1 MLTYYFAIMVVM
13 KKNDYHHGNLK
24 EDYLKIAFDYL
35 KENDVDTLT
44 LKILSDATDT
54 SRSAIY
60 RHFQNK
66 DALIAV
72 LIEKGFEQF
81 DAHMAPI
88 LSNKNRPLVDRFYS
102 ATKAYVE
109 WAKEHPNLY
118 RLLFGNRYAH
128 LRHNII
134 DIQDDTSITG
144 FHALRE
150 AVEEG
155 QEAGIIQRKES
166 YVQSI
171 IIWSSL
177 HGLSSLIIDNFDG
190 VEEVSETL
198 YNDMFESLLA
208 GLITDKV
215 KIISTLPIINT
226 ILKPKDKS

>member
-1 MLTYYFAIMVVM
+1 M

-35 KENDVDTLT
+35 QDNDVETLT
-44 LKILSDATDT
+44 LKILSDATHT

-60 RHFQNK
+60 RHFKNK
-66 DALIAV
+66 DALIGV
-72 LIEKGFEQF
+72 LIKNGFEQF
-81 DAHMAPI
+81 DARMAPI
-88 LSNKNRPLVDRFYS
+88 LINKNEPLIDRFYM

-134 DIQDDTSITG
+134 DIKDDTSITG
-144 FHALRE
+144 FTALRE

-155 QEAGIIQRKES
+155 QCLGIIEKKES
-166 YVQSI
+166 YIQSI

-177 HGLSSLIIDNFDG
+177 HGLSSLIIDDFEG

-198 YNDMFESLLA
+198 YNDMFESLLS
-208 GLITDKV
+208 GLITNKV
-215 KIISTLPIINT
+215 KIISTLPIIKT
-226 ILKPKDKS
+226 ILKPKDTL

>member
-1 MLTYYFAIMVVM
+1 MVVM

-66 DALIAV
+66 DALIAL

>member
-1 MLTYYFAIMVVM
+1 MVAM

-24 EDYLKIAFDYL
+24 EDYLQIAFDYL
-35 KENDVDTLT
+35 QENDVDTLT
-44 LKILSDATDT
+44 LKILSDATKT

-72 LIEKGFEQF
+72 LIQKGFEQF

-88 LSNKNRPLVDRFYS
+88 LTNKERPLVDRFYS

-150 AVEEG
+150 AIEEG
-155 QEAGIIQRKES
+155 QEAGIIQKKES
-166 YVQSI
+166 YIQSI

-215 KIISTLPIINT
+215 KIISTLPIIKT
-226 ILKPKDKS
+226 ILKPKDT